1 MEKKDK
7 TIKTEGNEL
16 KESFITE
23 KALNSKLKKLGKD
36 TDKKLDAFLERMQ
49 GIMSS
54 SPSNS
59 KRVDDEYINH
69 GRQIKNG
76 EIGKDTVIEPV
87 NQQDIINGAI
97 EMEEFMN
104 QKLLINI
111 AKSSNKESLPV
122 VTPNV
127 NGVNHPI
134 LRGVDTWV
142 KRKFVE
148 ALARCRETAYEQE
161 VDKFNPEKFVMI
173 PSTAIKDPFVVK
185 KDPHKY
191 GIDWLDKIL
200 REAA

>member
-23 KALNSKLKKLGKD
+23 KALNLKLKKLGKD

-54 SPSNS
+54 SPSNA

-200 REAA
+200 REDA